1 MIRRAGPPPLPPS
14 IAVLFVAAVKT
25 VWIIMIVAIVVC
37 AIGMGY
43 LIFRLKKT
51 GAYEASTADMTSQQG
66 SDILKHF

>member
-1 MIRRAGPPPLPPS
+1 MLVCITRRWCA
-14 IAVLFVAAVKT
+14 IVAMEFVAAIKT

-37 AIGMGY
+37 AMGMGY
-43 LIFRLKKT
+43 LIFRLKRS

>member
-1 MIRRAGPPPLPPS
+1 MCITPRRCAIVVIDF
-14 IAVLFVAAVKT
+14 IAAIKT

-43 LIFRLKKT
+43 LIFRLKRS